1 MVVDSIRYCVN
12 ASRKEDKLQ
21 PKNLFQVEENGKE
34 IQMFSF
40 QHVASVPQPHLNILG
55 KFIISSCLFQ
65 KQTRKYG
72 QMRVMRKYVPQDF
85 KDTELL
91 SLLVYSF
98 FFMFW
103 TTICSR
109 VLVKSTS

>member
-40 QHVASVPQPHLNILG
+40 QHVASLP
-55 KFIISSCLFQ
+55 
-65 KQTRKYG
+65 
-72 QMRVMRKYVPQDF
+72 
-85 KDTELL
+85 LL
-91 SLLVYSF
+91 ALIFPREVHNF
-98 FFMFW
+98 FLCVSK
-103 TTICSR
+103 TN
-109 VLVKSTS
+109 K

>member
-40 QHVASVPQPHLNILG
+40 QHVASLPQLRLYFPG
-55 KFIISSCLFQ
+55 KLVISSCLFQ
-65 KQTRKYG
+65 KQTRK
-72 QMRVMRKYVPQDF
+72 
-85 KDTELL
+85 
-91 SLLVYSF
+91 
-98 FFMFW
+98 
-103 TTICSR
+103 
-109 VLVKSTS
+109 

>member
-40 QHVASVPQPHLNILG
+40 LLYMLPLCPSYMY
-55 KFIISSCLFQ
+55 ISQGCSLF
-65 KQTRKYG
+65 
-72 QMRVMRKYVPQDF
+72 
-85 KDTELL
+85 
-91 SLLVYSF
+91 LLVCF
-98 FFMFW
+98 
-103 TTICSR
+103 
-109 VLVKSTS
+109 KSKQENRAKSEL

>member
-40 QHVASVPQPHLNILG
+40 LLN
-55 KFIISSCLFQ
+55 
-65 KQTRKYG
+65 
-72 QMRVMRKYVPQDF
+72 M
-85 KDTELL
+85 L
-91 SLLVYSF
+91 SLCPGYTCVF
-98 FFMFW
+98 H
-103 TTICSR
+103 
-109 VLVKSTS
+109 